1 MNVIEERI
9 VRQAINELD
18 RRGWKWTDV
27 NDGDEVHNIGQE
39 LDSPGDAWKLMHGLD
54 ECDLCFKHETKGRG
68 WLRLIF
74 DNGNDGRD
82 VMCDNSVNLNDALSG
97 VQTEFEGTY
106 LTNYEAKLV
115 RMLIDAELNDPVHLG
130 SNGGRYL
137 SEDRRAALENVSK
150 RLGDEYGV

>member
-18 RRGWKWTDV
+18 RHGWKWTGV
-27 NDGDEVHNIGQE
+27 NDGEEVHTIGQE
-39 LDSPGDAWKLMHGLD
+39 LDSPGDAWKLMHDLD
-54 ECDLCFKHETKGRG
+54 ECDLYFKHETKGGG
-68 WLRLIF
+68 WLCLIF

-82 VMCDNSVNLNDALSG
+82 VMCDNSINLNDALSG

-115 RMLIDAELNDPVHLG
+115 RMLIDAELGDGVHLG
-130 SNGGRYL
+130 NHSGQH